1 MTRFAIA
8 MWLAIVAMLGI
19 GVGVTYKLR
28 TTPPP
33 PPPVIV
39 EWVVDKEFGDKK
51 VTLPNGLHLVVYK
64 EEEGTST
71 EWGWTVGAPAQNE
84 REAMDKALHM
94 GGVK

>member
-39 EWVVDKEFGDKK
+39 EWLVDKEFGDKK
-51 VTLPNGLHLVVYK
+51 VVLPNGLHLVVYK
-64 EEEGTST
+64 EDEGTSA
-71 EWGWTVGAPAQNE
+71 EWGWTVGAPATTE